1 MRVKTK
7 EMGAATYLS
16 PDGALVEENLESMR
30 ESART
35 AAGGAGTNLVI
46 DCRRVPFIDSRGLEF
61 LQELSTEMRDSGGTL
76 RLANVSD
83 ACKDILALTRLD
95 QVIPVY
101 EDIENA
107 GRSFL

>member
-1 MRVKTK
+1 
-7 EMGAATYLS
+7 
-16 PDGALVEENLESMR
+16 
-30 ESART
+30 
-35 AAGGAGTNLVI
+35 
-46 DCRRVPFIDSRGLEF
+46 
-61 LQELSTEMRDSGGTL
+61 MRDSGGTL

-83 ACKDILALTRLD
+83 VCKDILALTRLD

>member
-7 EMGAATYLS
+7 ELGTATYLS
-16 PDGALVEENLESMR
+16 PDGALIEENLESLR

-35 AAGGAGTNLVI
+35 ASGGGGTNLVI

-61 LQELSTEMRDSGGTL
+61 LQDLSTEMRDAGGSL

-83 ACKDILALTRLD
+83 ACKDILSLTRLD

-101 EDIENA
+101 EDMENA